1 MSQLNTPQGKLS
13 PDDRYELAARAQ
25 NQQRLNY
32 PKHLIGL
39 GLLLVVISLV
49 VLVISW
55 RVRSAAQEAN
65 TRVAYELTQIER
77 LITDIQTLEATQATS
92 QDRDRGQPIPDMLS
106 KFKRYGIQAKLENDI
121 GLPKNPKSRPEGNA
135 RLMSYP
141 YTLRDPSLERLLDWV
156 RISIDQ
162 TPGLGVTSM
171 EIKPAKQDWT
181 MTITLSRYERNE

>member
-39 GLLLVVISLV
+39 GLLLVVVSLV

-55 RVRSAAQEAN
+55 QVRSAAQEAN
-65 TRVAYELTQIER
+65 TRVAYELTQIEQ

-141 YTLRDPSLERLLDWV
+141 YTLRDPSLEHLLDWV

-181 MTITLSRYERNE
+181 MTITLSRYERNQ

>member
-1 MSQLNTPQGKLS
+1 MSQLNTPQGRLS
-13 PDDRYELAARAQ
+13 ADDRYELAARAQ

-55 RVRSAAQEAN
+55 QVRSAAQEAN
-65 TRVAYELTQIER
+65 TRVAYELTQIEQ

-92 QDRDRGQPIPDMLS
+92 QDRHRGQPIPDMLS

-141 YTLRDPSLERLLDWV
+141 YTLRDPSLEHLLDWV

>member
-55 RVRSAAQEAN
+55 QVRSTAQEAN
-65 TRVAYELTQIER
+65 TRVAYELTQIEQ
-77 LITDIQTLEATQATS
+77 LITDIQTLEASQATS

-141 YTLRDPSLERLLDWV
+141 YTLRDPSLEHLLDWV

>member
-55 RVRSAAQEAN
+55 QVRSAAQEAN
-65 TRVAYELTQIER
+65 TRVAYELTQIEQ
-77 LITDIQTLEATQATS
+77 LITDIQTLEASQATS

-141 YTLRDPSLERLLDWV
+141 YTLRDPSLEHLLDWV